1 MKKTILILFSLFTFS
16 TAFAQ
21 SGYNL
26 QFSQA
31 ILVQSTSQTVPSG
44 KVWKVVSV
52 QRNTNGN
59 YNSQIT
65 INGTIIYVG
74 GGYQDGVTQ
83 HQKVSNLGN
92 TFPIWLPAGTTIKA
106 EAGVEFLSV
115 LEFNLISN

>member
-1 MKKTILILFSLFTFS
+1 MKKIFLLVFIVFSFS
-16 TAFAQ
+16 YFFGQ
-21 SGYNL
+21 GNNL

-31 ILVQSTSQTVPSG
+31 ILVESTSQTVPSG

-83 HQKVSNLGN
+83 NQKVSNLGN

-115 LEFNLISN
+115 LEFNVVQ

>member
-1 MKKTILILFSLFTFS
+1 MKKILLFTFTIFS
-16 TAFAQ
+16 FSCFFGQ
-21 SGYNL
+21 GNNL

-31 ILVQSTSQTVPSG
+31 ILVESTSQTVPSS

-52 QRNTNGN
+52 QRNTNAN
-59 YNSQIT
+59 HNSHIT

-74 GGYQDGVTQ
+74 GGFQDGVTQ
-83 HQKVSNLGN
+83 NQKVSNLGN

-115 LEFNLISN
+115 LEFNIVQ